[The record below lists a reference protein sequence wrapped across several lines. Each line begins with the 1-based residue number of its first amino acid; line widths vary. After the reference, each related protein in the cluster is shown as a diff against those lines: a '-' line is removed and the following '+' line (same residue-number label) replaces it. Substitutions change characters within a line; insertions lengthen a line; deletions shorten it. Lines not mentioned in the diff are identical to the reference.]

1 MKEALQKYFG
11 FTYFRQG
18 QEEVI
23 DKILNNKSAIAI
35 FATGSGKSLCY
46 QLPALKLDNIT
57 LVVSPLVS
65 LMQDQLDFLNRKNIP
80 AVRIDSSQT
89 REEFIKA
96 IELAKKNQVKIL
108 MISPER
114 FKNEIFRS
122 HLKDMKIDL
131 MVIDEAHSI
140 SEWGHNFRP
149 DYLKL
154 PIYKKEFNIKNV
166 LLLTATATPKVIE
179 YMKKQFDIEDE
190 NIVVTGFYRSNLD
203 LNVEGVE
210 SYLKDQKLLEELR
223 LKERESTIVYVTQ
236 QKTADR
242 LSSFLNN
249 NGFNS
254 ESYHAGKNNEQREKI
269 QNKFMDGEVKIIVAT
284 IAFGMGIDK
293 SDIRNIIHYNLPKSL
308 ENYAQEI
315 GRAGRDGKK
324 SYCKVLATKEDL
336 AILKNFIYGDFIEKN
351 TLKKFIENL
360 EKNESEFFELSEY
373 HASRDYNIKVLP
385 LKTLMVYLEMNGVL
399 EPVSYSFKKL
409 QLRFLEEDQK
419 IKDALRNHLPQNT
432 IEYFFSCLDRKKVWN
447 YLDVDSFEDK
457 EQRIKKSD
465 LTEIIKILEKGDL
478 IEYRVKET
486 YQLFKIIKKPSE
498 IDSILETIYNLFI
511 NNVKNEIDR
520 FDKMISF
527 FESNKCLSMGLSSHF
542 GERNEI
548 ESCGHCSVCNKNI
561 TKIPEI
567 NSKELLE
574 LERLNFEELL
584 YLKDIMGEFWSLIGV
599 IKYLS
604 GINTPKF
611 GNKGT
616 DPYFGKFENI
626 EFNVIYKAL
635 KAKVKN

>member
-1 MKEALQKYFG
+1 MKEVLEKYFG
-11 FTYFRQG
+11 FTCFRQG
-18 QEEVI
+18 QAEVI
-23 DKILNNKSAIAI
+23 DKILNKKSAIAI

-46 QLPALKLDNIT
+46 QLPALKLENIT

-122 HLKDMKIDL
+122 HLKDMRIDL

-179 YMKKQFDIEDE
+179 DMKKQFDIDE
-190 NIVVTGFYRSNLD
+190 ENVVVTGFYRSNLD
-203 LNVEGVE
+203 LNVEGIE
-210 SYLKDQKLLEELR
+210 GYLKDEKLLEELR

-249 NGFNS
+249 NGFDS
-254 ESYHAGKNNEQREKI
+254 ESYHAGKNSEQREKI
-269 QNKFMDGEVKIIVAT
+269 QNKFMDGEIKIIVAT

-324 SYCKVLATKEDL
+324 SYCKVFATKEDL

-351 TLKKFIENL
+351 TLKKFIDDL
-360 EKNESEFFELSEY
+360 EKNGSEFFELSEY

-409 QLRFLEEDQK
+409 QLRFLEEDQT
-419 IKDALRNHLPQNT
+419 IKDILENHLPQNT
-432 IEYFFSCLDRKKVWN
+432 IEYFFDCLDRKKVWN
-447 YLDVDSFEDK
+447 YLDVDSFENK

-465 LTEIIKILEKGDL
+465 LTEIIKILEKSDL

-548 ESCGHCSVCNKNI
+548 ENCGHCSVCNKNI
-561 TKIPEI
+561 IKIPEI

-574 LERLNFEELL
+574 LEKLNFEELL

>member
-1 MKEALQKYFG
+1 MKEVLEKYFG
-11 FTYFRQG
+11 FTCFRQG
-18 QEEVI
+18 QAEVI
-23 DKILNNKSAIAI
+23 DKILNKKSAIAI

-46 QLPALKLDNIT
+46 QLPALKLENIT

-122 HLKDMKIDL
+122 HLKDMRIDL

-179 YMKKQFDIEDE
+179 DMKKQFDIDE
-190 NIVVTGFYRSNLD
+190 ENVVVTGFYRSNLD
-203 LNVEGVE
+203 LNVEGIE
-210 SYLKDQKLLEELR
+210 GYLKDEKLLEELR

-249 NGFNS
+249 NGFDS
-254 ESYHAGKNNEQREKI
+254 ESYHAGKNSEQREKI
-269 QNKFMDGEVKIIVAT
+269 QNKFMDGEIKIIVAT

-324 SYCKVLATKEDL
+324 SYCKVFATKEDL

-351 TLKKFIENL
+351 TLKKFIDDL
-360 EKNESEFFELSEY
+360 EKNGSEFFELSEY

-409 QLRFLEEDQK
+409 QLRFLEEDQT
-419 IKDALRNHLPQNT
+419 IKDILENHLPQNT
-432 IEYFFSCLDRKKVWN
+432 IEYFFDCLDRKKVWN
-447 YLDVDSFEDK
+447 YLDVDSFENK

-465 LTEIIKILEKGDL
+465 LTEIIKILEKSDL

-486 YQLFKIIKKPSE
+486 YQLFKIIKKP
-498 IDSILETIYNLFI
+498 
-511 NNVKNEIDR
+511 
-520 FDKMISF
+520 
-527 FESNKCLSMGLSSHF
+527 
-542 GERNEI
+542 
-548 ESCGHCSVCNKNI
+548 
-561 TKIPEI
+561 
-567 NSKELLE
+567 
-574 LERLNFEELL
+574 
-584 YLKDIMGEFWSLIGV
+584 
-599 IKYLS
+599 
-604 GINTPKF
+604 
-611 GNKGT
+611 
-616 DPYFGKFENI
+616 
-626 EFNVIYKAL
+626 
-635 KAKVKN
+635 

>member
-1 MKEALQKYFG
+1 MEDTLQKYFG
-11 FTYFRQG
+11 FTHFREG
-18 QEEVI
+18 QKEVI
-23 DKILNNKSAIAI
+23 GKILNDKSAIAI

-46 QLPALKLDNIT
+46 QLPALKLKNIT

-89 REEFIKA
+89 RDEFIKA
-96 IELAKKNQVKIL
+96 IELAKKNQIKIL

-122 HLKDMKIDL
+122 HLKEIKVDL

-179 YMKKQFDIEDE
+179 DMKKEFDILEEDV
-190 NIVVTGFYRSNLD
+190 IITGFYRSNLE

-210 SYLKDQKLLEELR
+210 NYLKDKKLLKELE
-223 LKERESTIVYVTQ
+223 LKKHESTIVYVTQ

-242 LSSFLNN
+242 LSNFLSS
-249 NGFNS
+249 NGFIS
-254 ESYHAGKNNEQREKI
+254 ESYHAGKNSGQRENI
-269 QNKFMDGEVKIIVAT
+269 QNKFMCGETKIIVAT

-293 SDIRNIIHYNLPKSL
+293 SDIRNVIHYNLPKSL

-315 GRAGRDGKK
+315 GRAGRDGEK
-324 SYCKVLATKEDL
+324 SFCKVLATKEDL

-351 TLKKFIENL
+351 TLKKFLIDL
-360 EKNESEFFELSEY
+360 EKTEGDLFELSEY

-385 LKTLMVYLEMNGVL
+385 LKTLMVYLEMNNIL
-399 EPVSYSFKKL
+399 MPVSYSFKKL
-409 QLRFLEEDQK
+409 QIKFLEQDEIIKNVLESK
-419 IKDALRNHLPQNT
+419 ISKEIVEH
-432 IEYFFSCLDRKKVWN
+432 FFKSLDRKKVWS
-447 YLDVDSFEDK
+447 YLEVDGFENKDL
-457 EQRIKKSD
+457 RIRKSD
-465 LTEIIKILEKGDL
+465 LTEIIKILEKTEI

-486 YQLFKIIKKPSE
+486 YQLFRIINRPSE
-498 IDSILETIYNLFI
+498 VELILETIYDLFI
-511 NNVKNEIDR
+511 NNVKKEIER
-520 FDKMISF
+520 FDKMIDF
-527 FESNKCLSMGLSSHF
+527 FESTDCLSMKLSSHF
-542 GERNEI
+542 GETNKI
-548 ESCGHCSVCNKNI
+548 QKCGHCSVCKGEPI
-561 TKIPEI
+561 KIPEI
-567 NSKELLE
+567 DSKELLE
-574 LERLNFEELL
+574 LEKLDFEELS
-584 YLKDIMGEFWSLIGV
+584 YLKDLMGEFWSLIGV

-611 GNKGT
+611 GNKGN

-626 EFNVIYKAL
+626 EFNTIYKVL
-635 KAKVKN
+635 KSKIKK